1 MRNIDLFIS
10 MYIYIGFFNVILELF
25 VFLEVVVVIRR
36 IILIMIRGIVIDVI
50 MSFIEGWCW
59 FKVGLFVLFL
69 VGILKKSVVLN
80 IVKIILIR
88 NIVKMW

>member
-50 MSFIEGWCW
+50 MSFIEG
-59 FKVGLFVLFL
+59 
-69 VGILKKSVVLN
+69 
-80 IVKIILIR
+80 
-88 NIVKMW
+88 